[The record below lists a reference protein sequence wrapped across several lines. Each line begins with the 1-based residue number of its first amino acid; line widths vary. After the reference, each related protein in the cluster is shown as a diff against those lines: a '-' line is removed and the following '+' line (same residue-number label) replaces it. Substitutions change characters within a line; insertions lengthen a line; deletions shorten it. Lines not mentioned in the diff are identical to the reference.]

1 MPQGERHV
9 HPHPER
15 AGVMYPFV
23 GIPTF
28 LRSALCTD
36 LDKLDADIAIMG
48 APTDEGS
55 PFMPGSWVSVSQRS
69 QMEVAPREII

>member
-36 LDKLDADIAIMG
+36 LDVF
-48 APTDEGS
+48 PT
-55 PFMPGSWVSVSQRS
+55 PGR
-69 QMEVAPREII
+69 VAH